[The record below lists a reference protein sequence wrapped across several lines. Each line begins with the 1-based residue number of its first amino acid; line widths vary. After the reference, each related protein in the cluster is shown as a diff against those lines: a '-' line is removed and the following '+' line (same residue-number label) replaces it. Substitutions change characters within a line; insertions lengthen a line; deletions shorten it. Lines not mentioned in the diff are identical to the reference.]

1 MILITK
7 QTDLEMIVDNDIKP
21 KINDLLQYYLKEY
34 STFCAEGTI
43 LPLGAIIVLEDNND
57 WNMLSGYGITLP
69 NNSDD
74 FEWINTFSDGYKNGC
89 IVIDNDRA
97 LNIIGKDEF
106 FQRFYGGQIND

>member
-1 MILITK
+1 MIVITK

-21 KINDLLQYYLKEY
+21 KINDLLQYFLKEY

-57 WNMLSGYGITLP
+57 WSMLSEYGIFVP
-69 NNSDD
+69 NSSDD
-74 FEWINTFSDGYKNGC
+74 FEWIDTFSDGYKIGC

-106 FQRFYGGQIND
+106 FNDFMEDK

>member
-1 MILITK
+1 MIVITK

-21 KINDLLQYYLKEY
+21 KINDLLQYFLKEY

-57 WNMLSGYGITLP
+57 WSMLSAYRITVP
-69 NNSDD
+69 KNSYD
-74 FEWINTFSDGYKNGC
+74 FEWINTFSDGYKIGC

-106 FQRFYGGQIND
+106 FNDFMEDK